1 MRKNFTTLQVPKQNQ
16 AMRIRC
22 HQKKKKK
29 KKKKKPQENRSNAN
43 NTESPKSV
51 KEIILKL
58 LYFSVTQKRHVLYH
72 SLLSLS
78 RYLGNKYLVR
88 LLDQG
93 KLNQLC
99 IPVMI

>member
-1 MRKNFTTLQVPKQNQ
+1 MRKNFTTLQVLNQNQ
-16 AMRIRC
+16 AMRIRW
-22 HQKKKKK
+22 HPKKKKK
-29 KKKKKPQENRSNAN
+29 TQESRLNAN

-58 LYFSVTQKRHVLYH
+58 LYFPVTQKHHVLYH

-78 RYLGNKYLVR
+78 RCLGNKYLVR

>member
-1 MRKNFTTLQVPKQNQ
+1 MRKNFTTLQVPNQNQ

-22 HQKKKKK
+22 HQ
-29 KKKKKPQENRSNAN
+29 KKKKPQENRSNAN